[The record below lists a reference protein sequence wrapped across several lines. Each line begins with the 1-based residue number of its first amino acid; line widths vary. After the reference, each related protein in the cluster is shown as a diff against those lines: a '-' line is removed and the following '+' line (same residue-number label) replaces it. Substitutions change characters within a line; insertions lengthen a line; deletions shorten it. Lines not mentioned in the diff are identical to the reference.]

1 MENYTGILGIIVLL
15 GIAFLLSNNKT
26 LINKNIIF
34 WGLGLQISFAII
46 ILKTSFGK
54 ALFFYFN
61 ILIVK
66 LISFAD
72 AGSDFL
78 FTSFVPE
85 VGYDQ
90 ALINFA
96 FRALPVI
103 IFFSSLIAATYHLG
117 VIQIIIKNIAKVMEK
132 TMKTSGAETLS
143 ISANI
148 FVGQTEAPILIRPYI
163 SKMTN
168 SELMTVMVGG
178 FSTVAGSVMALYV
191 TWLNNIPE
199 IAGHLLAASVMSAPA
214 ALMVAKIIYPE
225 TKSYQII
232 NSNSIKL
239 KSQDNNLVDAI
250 GRGATDGLKLAANVA
265 AMLIAFISLVAMI
278 NFILGLLG
286 TSMQEMLGL
295 LFKPL
300 AWTMGIPW
308 ADAKIVGTLMGE
320 KIVLTEL
327 IAFRDLSDYVSNN
340 TISERS
346 VIIASYAL
354 CGFAN
359 FGSIGIQLGGIGS
372 MAPKR
377 KKDLSKLVFKAML
390 GGAIASWLTA
400 SIVGI
405 LI

>member
-78 FTSFVPE
+78 FTSFIPD

-103 IFFSSLIAATYHLG
+103 IFFSSLIAATYHIG
-117 VIQIIIKNIAKVMEK
+117 VIQIIIKNIANVMEK

-308 ADAKIVGTLMGE
+308 SDAKIVGTLMGE

-327 IAFRDLSDYVSNN
+327 IAFRDLSDYVSND